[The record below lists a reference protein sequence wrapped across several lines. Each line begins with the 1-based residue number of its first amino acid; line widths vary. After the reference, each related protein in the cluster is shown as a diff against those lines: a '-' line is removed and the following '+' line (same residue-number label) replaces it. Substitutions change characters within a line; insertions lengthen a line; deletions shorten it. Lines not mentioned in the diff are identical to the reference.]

1 MFYFL
6 GHHSSSTRRQCHHC
20 HGRRSTRSH
29 GLVLP
34 RGGGGDVWWFLAHT
48 DGGLVRR
55 HFEVLNSL
63 IYSYPSTFCCS
74 LGTTEG
80 TCRTLCWFGMG
91 RLRCLC
97 RCRQVHVWSG
107 LVVSWGLVWSLVVS
121 CGGGVFLFGVSL
133 LLFFCSLLCVHLTW
147 VRWSGID

>member
-6 GHHSSSTRRQCHHC
+6 GHYSSSTRRQCHHC

-48 DGGLVRR
+48 DGGLVSR
-55 HFEVLNSL
+55 HFEVLNRL

-91 RLRCLC
+91 RRPRCLC
-97 RCRQVHVWSG
+97 RCRQVHVWSC
-107 LVVSWGLVWSLVVS
+107 LVVS
-121 CGGGVFLFGVSL
+121 CGGVFLFGVSL
-133 LLFFCSLLCVHLTW
+133 LLFFFVLCCVF
-147 VRWSGID
+147 I

>member
-63 IYSYPSTFCCS
+63 IYSYPSTICRS

-91 RLRCLC
+91 RPRCLC
-97 RCRQVHVWSG
+97 RCRQVHVWSC
-107 LVVSWGLVWSLVVS
+107 LVVS
-121 CGGGVFLFGVSL
+121 CGL
-133 LLFFCSLLCVHLTW
+133 LWWWCFFVWCFFTVIFCCSLLCVHLTW

>member
-6 GHHSSSTRRQCHHC
+6 GHYSSSTRRQCHC

-48 DGGLVRR
+48 DGGLVSR
-55 HFEVLNSL
+55 HFEVLNRL
-63 IYSYPSTFCCS
+63 IYSYLSTFCCS

-91 RLRCLC
+91 RRPRCLC

-107 LVVSWGLVWSLVVS
+107 LVVSCGLLWSLVVVVFF
-121 CGGGVFLFGVSL
+121 CLLFLYCYFFLFFAV
-133 LLFFCSLLCVHLTW
+133 CSFDLGAVEWH
-147 VRWSGID
+147 